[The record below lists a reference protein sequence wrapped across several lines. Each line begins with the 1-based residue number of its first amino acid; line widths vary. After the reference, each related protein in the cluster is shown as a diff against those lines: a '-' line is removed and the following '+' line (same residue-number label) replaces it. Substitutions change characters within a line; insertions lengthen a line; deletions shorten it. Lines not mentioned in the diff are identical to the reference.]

1 MLKEDYVY
9 YLKVNGELLYDHVF
23 ESEEEAI
30 QYAEANELIVDEI
43 VEWNC
48 D

>member
-1 MLKEDYVY
+1 MLEEDYVY

-23 ESEEEAI
+23 GSEEEAI
-30 QYAEANELIVDEI
+30 QYAEANELTVDEI

-48 D
+48 E